1 MSRPKLVPE
10 LLCSDLEVSLDFYVN
25 IIGFRVLYDRP
36 ENRFAYLEMGGVEMM
51 LDETPE
57 ISSDEGDWWTARAT
71 KPYGRGVN
79 FMIEVADVH
88 AIHDRLKRLRWPL
101 FRPMEDQWY
110 RAGESKVGNR
120 EFLVQDPDGYLL
132 RFFTSLGDR
141 DVVDSLSES

>member
-10 LLCSDLEVSLDFYVN
+10 LLCSDLEASLDFYVN

-36 ENRFAYLEMGGVEMM
+36 ENRFAYLEMDGVEMM

-79 FMIEVADVH
+79 FQIEVIDVQ
-88 AIHDRLKRLRWPL
+88 AIHGRLELVNWPL

-110 RAGESKVGNR
+110 RAGEGKVGNR

-141 DVVDSLSES
+141 SAVDSLSES